1 MAQREEILEEDQH
14 RAQLY
19 GLMART
25 LVRPPDDSLLAA
37 LREIEGNESEIG
49 IALNGLALAA
59 NAATI
64 DSIEDEFQELFIGV
78 GRGELVPFGSYYLTG
93 FLNEKPLARLRQE
106 MARLG
111 IERADGVA
119 EPEDH
124 IGSVCEIMAGLIQGD
139 FGSPM
144 PVAEQAAFFERHIGN
159 WAGQFFK
166 DLETAKS
173 ATFYR
178 PVGALG
184 RVFLE
189 IETTAFE
196 MAA

>member
-1 MAQREEILEEDQH
+1 
-14 RAQLY
+14 
-19 GLMART
+19 
-25 LVRPPDDSLLAA
+25 
-37 LREIEGNESEIG
+37 
-49 IALNGLALAA
+49 
-59 NAATI
+59 
-64 DSIEDEFQELFIGV
+64 
-78 GRGELVPFGSYYLTG
+78 
-93 FLNEKPLARLRQE
+93 LNEKPLARLRQE

-124 IGSVCEIMAGLIQGD
+124 IGSVCEIMAGLIRGD

-144 PVAEQAAFFERHIGN
+144 PVAEQAAFFERHIGS